1 MVSLLQRACV
11 GLDVSS
17 EPGAGNP
24 VETQTL
30 SLGMGLIATLL
41 SSPQVLKA
49 QMFVLRL
56 IQIFILT
63 THTCGT
69 SSSVKFSSSS
79 CPETPKSPGVS
90 SVTSQLS
97 ADDCCCMSRLL
108 PHLQTLSLQHPDPL
122 VQELASNLR
131 AVIATHGAYRPEDLA
146 AAGAGQSS
154 KHRETTPEMRS
165 EGNVSQ
171 SSVRT
176 SSRHPEPSQRPGPKD
191 DPDSSNK
198 PFSDWLLEAC
208 DPEVPT
214 RAFALRV
221 LTQKVQRRDPEA
233 VQAQEKV
240 LLVCGFVLLSV
251 VLVFVNNKQVRP

>member
-1 MVSLLQRACV
+1 MTVTCAFLQVVDFMVSLLQRACV

-41 SSPQVLKA
+41 SSPQVLKV
-49 QMFVLRL
+49 QMFVLHL

-69 SSSVKFSSSS
+69 CSSVKFSSSS
-79 CPETPKSPGVS
+79 CPETPNSPGVS

-97 ADDCCCMSRLL
+97 AEDCCCMSRLL

-146 AAGAGQSS
+146 AAG
-154 KHRETTPEMRS
+154 TTPETRS
-165 EGNVSQ
+165 EGNISQ
-171 SSVRT
+171 SCVRT
-176 SSRHPEPSQRPGPKD
+176 SSRHPEPSQHPGPKN

-251 VLVFVNNKQVRP
+251 CFSFYK